1 MKLKSFKRLLV
12 AAFAAT
18 VSAGAALAEGTSGA
32 VVYAGS
38 TAETIVN
45 DASTTLQNFLTG
57 AAPTVAAVI
66 IAGLAI
72 WGGIKLVGILKSAF
86 QTGKGR

>member
-1 MKLKSFKRLLV
+1 MKKLMTIL
-12 AAFAAT
+12 AAAGS
-18 VSAGAALAEGTSGA
+18 SAVALAEGTTSGA
-32 VVYAGS
+32 VAYSGS
-38 TAETIVN
+38 TAETIVT
-45 DASTTLQNFLTG
+45 DASTTLTNFLTG

-66 IAGLAI
+66 VAGLAI

>member
-1 MKLKSFKRLLV
+1 MKKLMTIL
-12 AAFAAT
+12 AAAGS
-18 VSAGAALAEGTSGA
+18 SAVALAEGTSGA
-32 VVYAGS
+32 VAYSGS
-38 TAETIVN
+38 TAETIVT
-45 DASTTLQNFLTG
+45 DASTTLTNFLTG

-66 IAGLAI
+66 VAGLAI